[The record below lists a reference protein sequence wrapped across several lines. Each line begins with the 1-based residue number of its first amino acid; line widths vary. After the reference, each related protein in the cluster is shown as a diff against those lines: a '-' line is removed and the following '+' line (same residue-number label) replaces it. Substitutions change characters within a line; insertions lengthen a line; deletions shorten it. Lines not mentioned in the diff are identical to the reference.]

1 MAHAILVDELV
12 RQGMS
17 LVDALDKQEPWAAA
31 TVGMTDEE
39 RMVRRNQRA
48 MRKWEARHRGG

>member
-17 LVDALDKQEPWAAA
+17 LIDALDKQEPWAARN
-31 TVGMTDEE
+31 TEMTPEQ
-39 RMVRRNQRA
+39 RMIRRNQRQF
-48 MRKWEARHRGG
+48 RRWEQSQRG

>member
-12 RQGMS
+12 RQGMT
-17 LVDALDKQEPWAAA
+17 LPDALDKQEPWASS

-39 RMVRRNQRA
+39 RMVRRNQRQ
-48 MRKWEARHRGG
+48 MRKWEARNRGG